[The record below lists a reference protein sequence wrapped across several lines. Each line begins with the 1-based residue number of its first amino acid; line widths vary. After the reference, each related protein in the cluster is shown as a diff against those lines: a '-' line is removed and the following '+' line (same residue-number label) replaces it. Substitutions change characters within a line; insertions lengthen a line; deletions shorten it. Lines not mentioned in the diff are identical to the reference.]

1 MMESLA
7 CTGSCY
13 REFSKFFDLGW
24 RWENYNLICFGIND
38 VSMCA
43 PSICMCCLLL
53 VFYLIFYSTKRFF
66 EVPTVISSKDR
77 HNSNQHLRPRPFH
90 FYGGAGAPHSPFA
103 CMLRSPRRAA
113 QGEKIV
119 LFLLLAIVK
128 FFYCRTEKPMPCALN
143 IAFNSNNNNNGAK
156 SDMIFYTPMEGDP
169 MGPA

>member
-1 MMESLA
+1 MGKLQFDMFSELMTCPCVRHQSA
-7 CTGSCY
+7 C
-13 REFSKFFDLGW
+13 
-24 RWENYNLICFGIND
+24 
-38 VSMCA
+38 A
-43 PSICMCCLLL
+43 ALLL

-66 EVPTVISSKDR
+66 SSADIISSKDR

-90 FYGGAGAPHSPFA
+90 FYGGAGAPHSAFRMHVA
-103 CMLRSPRRAA
+103 VSEKGTA

-156 SDMIFYTPMEGDP
+156 SDMIFYTPAEGDP
-169 MGPA
+169 A